1 LSISSDIFN
10 FAVSLVDKSGYA
22 GVFALMVAESATL
35 PVPSEVVLPLAGFL
49 VYQGQLNFLAA
60 VIVASIGSL
69 IGTLI
74 DYGIGFYLG
83 RAAILRYGRV
93 VRLNENHLKT
103 TERWFAKHGE
113 MIVLL
118 ARFVP
123 LIRTLVAFP
132 AGIAEM
138 KMWKFL
144 SFSIIGI
151 VIWDAILTY
160 LGYLFGQNYQ
170 SIVNA
175 LSSAFVPIEV
185 AAVLVAILVL
195 VLWVRRRSP
204 QKEKSKPPESTSSS

>member
-1 LSISSDIFN
+1 MT
-10 FAVSLVDKSGYA
+10 KSGYA

-35 PVPSEVVLPLAGFL
+35 PIPSEIVLPLAGFL
-49 VYQGQLNFLAA
+49 VFQGQLNFVAT

-74 DYGIGFYLG
+74 DYSIGYYLG
-83 RAAILRYGRV
+83 REAILRYGRV

-138 KMWKFL
+138 KLWKFI
-144 SFSIIGI
+144 SFSIVGI
-151 VIWDAILTY
+151 VIWDAILIY
-160 LGYLFGQNYQ
+160 LGYLFGANYN
-170 SIVNA
+170 SIINT
-175 LSSAFVPIEV
+175 LTSLFTPIEV
-185 AAVLVAILVL
+185 AAVVIAIIALVW
-195 VLWVRRRSP
+195 WVRKPAP
-204 QKEKSKPPESTSSS
+204 QKKETVP